1 MSATMTSA
9 VLTLL
14 LLLLCAAARME
25 AYGNVWGQK
34 SSAGPLC
41 PVWEQSDSCAARGQ
55 MAARAS

>member
-14 LLLLCAAARME
+14 LLLRAAARME

-55 MAARAS
+55 MAAWAS